1 MILIGIEDC
10 PTCKV
15 VKGLLVDVKYV
26 ELQRLKPGQRTEPEI
41 FELKKILGKMNP
53 EGKFP
58 VIINDNLTKILK
70 TNDILD
76 NLQKQKL
83 ENMLNQQ

>member
-15 VKGLLVDVKYV
+15 AKGLLVDVKYV
-26 ELQRLKPGQRTEPEI
+26 ELQRSRPGQKSEPEI
-41 FELKKILGKMNP
+41 FQIKKVLGKLNTS
-53 EGKFP
+53 EKFP
-58 VIINDNLTKILK
+58 VILNDELTKMVDTVTL
-70 TNDILD
+70 LD

-83 ENMLNQQ
+83 EDLLLK

>member
-15 VKGLLVDVKYV
+15 AKGLLVDVKYV
-26 ELQRLKPGQRTEPEI
+26 ELQRTKPGQVTEPEVLQI
-41 FELKKILGKMNP
+41 KKALGKLNQI
-53 EGKFP
+53 GKFP
-58 VIINDNLTKILK
+58 VIFSDDLTKMIGTDVLL
-70 TNDILD
+70 N

-83 ENMLNQQ
+83 EDLLLK